1 MEMDINTQNVNS
13 GDVKKTP
20 ALVKIVLS
28 VILVLLVAIVLV
40 LFLRKNV
47 NQTVDQE
54 TTKKPEEVVPTYKV
68 TQAKTGELP
77 AKFPK
82 DFPLES
88 GSKVDNGYNVSPLD
102 NSNSQ
107 ATIHFESK
115 RTLSAIYKTYTEYLN
130 QKNGW
135 TVLNTLDTPSVKS
148 ISATNKQHT
157 SVMVNMAENN
167 LTKISQVTISFI
179 YENKK

>member
-1 MEMDINTQNVNS
+1 MASKNKIKIILFS
-13 GDVKKTP
+13 S
-20 ALVKIVLS
+20 LVLIVLICVVFFILNKNKKMGLVEENPTKTAE
-28 VILVLLVAIVLV
+28 VIP
-40 LFLRKNV
+40 
-47 NQTVDQE
+47 D
-54 TTKKPEEVVPTYKV
+54 YKV

-77 AKFPK
+77 NKFPK
-82 DFPLES
+82 DFPVES
-88 GSKVDNGYNVSPLD
+88 GVKVDYGYNVTSD
-102 NSNSQ
+102 NNSQ

-115 RTLSAIYKTYTEYLN
+115 RTLSAIYKTYTDYLN